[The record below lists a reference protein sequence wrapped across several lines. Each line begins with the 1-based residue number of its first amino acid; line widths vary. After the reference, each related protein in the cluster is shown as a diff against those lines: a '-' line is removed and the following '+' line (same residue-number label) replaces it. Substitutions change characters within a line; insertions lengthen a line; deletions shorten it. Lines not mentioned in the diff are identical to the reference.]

1 MFLNIAFAGMS
12 LYVLNV
18 SNIQKASASFFEISQ
33 RGYEIMACYMDR
45 NDICLRITNTGVG
58 NETAEL
64 QIRGS
69 YECLQWVELDGRF
82 TEVVKVDD
90 KIQLS
95 IPPFGF
101 KTLYIRNLCV
111 K

>member
-1 MFLNIAFAGMS
+1 M
-12 LYVLNV
+12 LNV
-18 SNIQKASASFFEISQ
+18 SNIQKASASLFEFSR

-45 NDICLRITNTGVG
+45 NDTCLRVANTGVG

-64 QIRGS
+64 QIRGD
-69 YECLQWVELDGRF
+69 YECLQWVELDGHT